1 VDDQPIVATATA
13 AADNN
18 GGNGDNGGDPGDT
31 LGPDID
37 STLLGTRADQV
48 DGTTLTITFTG

>member
-1 VDDQPIVATATA
+1 VATA
-13 AADNN
+13 AADN
-18 GGNGDNGGDPGDT
+18 NGGDPGDT

-48 DGTTLTITFTG
+48 DGTTLTITFAGSTVHGAVWPEVR